1 MGKDTIID
9 KPSQAVVST
18 KCPRNSGFTLLELM
32 VVIVIVGILAAIAMT
47 SYRNFILRS
56 QLTEMATTLG
66 QFAREFEIWEQVNG
80 YYPNDSHIVLP
91 PDANGLA
98 INEDDRSRTTLLGGN
113 WNWEGPDGYSYAGI
127 SIIGVTAEEEH
138 IMQFDT
144 ILDDGVLTSGKFR
157 RTSNGRYTYI
167 IDE

>member
-1 MGKDTIID
+1 MGIEIVTK
-9 KPSQAVVST
+9 KPSQVVVST
-18 KCPRNSGFTLLELM
+18 TRPRNSGFMLLELM
-32 VVIVIVGILAAIAMT
+32 IVIVIVGILAAIAMT

-80 YYPNDSHIVLP
+80 YYPNDSHMVLP

-98 INEDDRSRTTLLGGN
+98 INQDDWSRETLLGGN

-127 SIIGVTAEEEH
+127 SIIGVTAEED

-157 RTSNGRYTYI
+157 RTSNGRYTFI
-167 IDE
+167 IEE